1 MATLWDGHGAI
12 WHGYEI
18 HGMEKIPNR
27 GPALIVYYHG
37 AIPIDY
43 YYFLASVII
52 QKGRTCHSVADHFLF
67 KIPGFKLLLEVFSV
81 IHGPQEECVRALRNG
96 HLLGISPG
104 GVREAMFSDETY
116 RLFWGKRKG
125 FAQVAIDCQ
134 VPIIPMFTQNLRE
147 GFRSLGTLRLFRW
160 LYERFRLPVAPIYG
174 GFPVKFRTFLG
185 DPIPYDP
192 NISAT
197 ELAERVQEAVQSL
210 IEKHQQIPGSILR
223 ALLERFYTKHKDQQH
238 QN

>member
-1 MATLWDGHGAI
+1 
-12 WHGYEI
+12 
-18 HGMEKIPNR
+18 MEKIPNR

-43 YYFLASVII
+43 YYFLAHVII

-134 VPIIPMFTQNLRE
+134 V
-147 GFRSLGTLRLFRW
+147 
-160 LYERFRLPVAPIYG
+160 
-174 GFPVKFRTFLG
+174 
-185 DPIPYDP
+185 
-192 NISAT
+192 
-197 ELAERVQEAVQSL
+197 VQQAVQSL
-210 IEKHQQIPGSILR
+210 IDKHQQIPGSILR
-223 ALLERFYTKHKDQQH
+223 ALLERFYTKHKDFQH